1 MRGRNRRRRGIRVG
15 TPLRWRPCK
24 GAKVQKWKGG
34 LKKGDGCQVTGIGRD
49 KRQWEGA
56 KVQRWKG
63 ERGLR
68 PRVDWWTRGLVGW
81 EGQIRVGV
89 WTRGLV
95 GWEEVKM
102 SGRGEA
108 GLFLFH

>member
-1 MRGRNRRRRGIRVG
+1 MGELVDQWTGGRVG
-15 TPLRWRPCK
+15 WGEANKIGRVDKWARGK
-24 GAKVQKWKGG
+24 QVAVQK
-34 LKKGDGCQVTGIGRD
+34 
-49 KRQWEGA
+49 
-56 KVQRWKG
+56 WKG

-68 PRVDWWTRGLVGW
+68 PRVDWWTSGLVGW

-108 GLFLFH
+108 GGYFCFIIWEMIWVARSRALATSSGDS